1 MSQSI
6 KKKLAAFMIVGVMA
20 VPMVGFAQEEQVPM
34 ETVVISTE
42 LIESVPTSEKEEES
56 NENQYIQYKGE
67 ILAVNK
73 NDGRISIHVTSDVNE
88 DEYGMIF
95 HMSEDVSVWHMSDQ
109 ALVEHDKFEVGME
122 VEIYYHELTPM
133 ALSLPGQLTPQV
145 VVIQDKESQ
154 GSTYMGRFNEELI
167 STDNYLKLMIDEDTL
182 IVNQKGER
190 LEAQDIFNQTALVF
204 FGASTRSIPAQT
216 TPSKIVVFEEKGVT
230 DTTESEEVLEEVE
243 EVKEMIALR
252 KTATELGYKVQWNE
266 DRSIELT
273 KENQT
278 IVIKVGE
285 VDYSLN
291 RSLGKF
297 SKAPELRDGTLYVSA
312 SILDIMQ

>member
-1 MSQSI
+1 
-6 KKKLAAFMIVGVMA
+6 MIG
-20 VPMVGFAQEEQVPM
+20 
-34 ETVVISTE
+34 
-42 LIESVPTSEKEEES
+42 
-56 NENQYIQYKGE
+56 
-67 ILAVNK
+67 
-73 NDGRISIHVTSDVNE
+73 
-88 DEYGMIF
+88 
-95 HMSEDVSVWHMSDQ
+95 
-109 ALVEHDKFEVGME
+109 
-122 VEIYYHELTPM
+122 
-133 ALSLPGQLTPQV
+133 
-145 VVIQDKESQ
+145 
-154 GSTYMGRFNEELI
+154 
-167 STDNYLKLMIDEDTL
+167 EDTL
-182 IVNQKGER
+182 IVNQKGEK
-190 LEAQDIFNQTALVF
+190 LEAEDIFNQTALVF

-216 TPSKIVVFEEKGVT
+216 TPSKIVVFEEEGIT
-230 DTTESEEVLEEVE
+230 DTTESTESEEVE

-252 KTATELGYKVQWNE
+252 ETATGLGYKVQWNE